1 MSIDD
6 YVIGVDLGGTK
17 IYTALAS
24 NKGDILAE
32 IKIFTQASY
41 GPEHVIRRIV
51 RTVEQVQIKAGLR
64 GKVNAL
70 GIGAPGPLDPVRGIV
85 YQAPNLGWRDL
96 PLKKILEDK
105 TQIPAAIDNDAN
117 LAALGEHVFGA
128 GRGVE
133 DMVYVTVSTGIGGGL
148 ILGGKLYYGT
158 GFGAGELG
166 HMTVEPD
173 GPKCRCGNRG
183 CLEALASGTAM
194 ARQADE
200 FIEQGRGRGIL
211 KIAGEKNK
219 VSSQI
224 VAQAAAAGDQE
235 ALDILT
241 AAGRYLGIALANIIN
256 ILNPTLILLGGGAA
270 QAGEPL
276 WQAIRGEL
284 EKRALSAACQQA
296 EIMPAALGQRSGLMG
311 AIALAIRSQESE
323 FRSQNE
329 RAGKNI

>member
-1 MSIDD
+1 MSAND

-17 IYTALAS
+17 IYTALAGS
-24 NKGDILAE
+24 KGDILAE

-51 RTVEQVQIKAGLR
+51 RSVEQVQLKAGIR

-85 YQAPNLGWRDL
+85 YRAPNLGWHDI

-105 TQIPAAIDNDAN
+105 TQMPVAIDNDAN

-148 ILGGKLYYGT
+148 ILGGKLYYGSA
-158 GFGAGELG
+158 FIAGEIG
-166 HMTVEPD
+166 HMTIEPN
-173 GPKCRCGNRG
+173 GPKCRCGNKG

-194 ARQADE
+194 SRLAGE
-200 FIEQGRGRGIL
+200 LVEQGRGLGIL

-219 VSSQI
+219 ISSEI
-224 VAQAAAAGDQE
+224 IAMAAASGDQE
-235 ALDILT
+235 ALDIL
-241 AAGRYLGIALANIIN
+241 ALAGKYLGIGLANIIN
-256 ILNPTLILLGGGAA
+256 LLNPALILLGGGAI

-276 WQAIRGEL
+276 WQAMEGEL
-284 EKRALSAACQQA
+284 GKRALPAAHRQA
-296 EIMPAALGQRSGLMG
+296 EIIHAALGQRSGLMG
-311 AIALAIRSQESE
+311 AIALAQRA
-323 FRSQNE
+323 FAGTGE
-329 RAGKNI
+329 RL